1 MVKGTSSET
10 PLNVSMVPHRH
21 WNTGQEATCRLKPN
35 MRMTL
40 DSPAAGHGTIGLSP
54 TMKGQENEVLRPARA
69 RSRGHLHA
77 LG

>member
-1 MVKGTSSET
+1 
-10 PLNVSMVPHRH
+10 
-21 WNTGQEATCRLKPN
+21 
-35 MRMTL
+35 MTL